1 MRSTLAI
8 RTLATRFGIM
18 VPLCSPPEDAAPP
31 ASAELA
37 EPSLTPPTPPAPRKI
52 PIQFKDRLTT
62 ATQIAIL
69 ILAVVAFGYAAHAVV
84 LPVLLA
90 WVISMTLQPLVR
102 WLRAG
107 HVPTPIGAALVV
119 LAVLVVMAFGAMHLG
134 KPAMDWLQSAPENVP
149 RLRQKFQHIIRPA
162 AQLHEAAAKVGSLDP
177 VEGSS
182 KKVPVQ
188 PVEVKDSHVPTTV
201 YSWTGNLLASI
212 GETVALVFLLLAAG
226 DVFEQKLV
234 RVMPTLRDKKQAL
247 KLSQEIQL
255 HISKYLF
262 SVGLV
267 NVTFGA
273 VVGLVFHFLNM
284 PNALMWGGVA
294 AVINFIP
301 YFGPVVGVLLVG
313 IGGLFAFDSLGQALL
328 PAGAYLVLHLVEA
341 NAVTPFVLG
350 RRFMLNP
357 VVIFVALIFC
367 IWLWGVTGALLAMP
381 LLVTL
386 KVICERLPALATV
399 SEFLSSQNSGL
410 NQSK

>member
-1 MRSTLAI
+1 
-8 RTLATRFGIM
+8 
-18 VPLCSPPEDAAPP
+18 
-31 ASAELA
+31 
-37 EPSLTPPTPPAPRKI
+37 
-52 PIQFKDRLTT
+52 
-62 ATQIAIL
+62 
-69 ILAVVAFGYAAHAVV
+69 
-84 LPVLLA
+84 
-90 WVISMTLQPLVR
+90 
-102 WLRAG
+102 
-107 HVPTPIGAALVV
+107 
-119 LAVLVVMAFGAMHLG
+119 
-134 KPAMDWLQSAPENVP
+134 
-149 RLRQKFQHIIRPA
+149 
-162 AQLHEAAAKVGSLDP
+162 
-177 VEGSS
+177 VEGST

-399 SEFLSSQNSGL
+399 GEFLSSQNSGL